1 MRGGVTLR
9 SVSTDEGIYQVI
21 KNLEKRTSE
30 LEAELKSYRDI
41 SEKRIA
47 DLEAEKLDAN
57 KENLMG
63 ALKMIMTKD
72 IIAEIAVEVIKN
84 QDFDYGVASLVQDA
98 IASNHPPEDLMEQ
111 ARSIS
116 VPNITHTINED
127 IGGTFLLIRK
137 HISMQI
143 LVRSSHHLQW
153 RGVCGIFGGR
163 SKSNISAPGG
173 PRAPA
178 IHHPHPQTYTSSPII
193 QPSKP
198 VHQSFPACHK
208 LS

>member
-9 SVSTDEGIYQVI
+9 SDSTDEGIYQVI

-30 LEAELKSYRDI
+30 LEAELKSYQDI

-47 DLEAEKLDAN
+47 DLEAELKSHQEAKLDAN

-63 ALKMIMTKD
+63 ELKTIMTKD

-84 QDFDYGVASLVQDA
+84 QDFDHGVASLVQDT

-137 HISMQI
+137 HISMQMRI
-143 LVRSSHHLQW
+143 
-153 RGVCGIFGGR
+153 
-163 SKSNISAPGG
+163 P
-173 PRAPA
+173 
-178 IHHPHPQTYTSSPII
+178 
-193 QPSKP
+193 
-198 VHQSFPACHK
+198 
-208 LS
+208 